1 MFVPALFF
9 LFFLISAAVAAGP
22 LEAATLAVVVDLV
35 ETSLLVGVEIIV
47 GSVGGKLSGRGLR
60 ISGWVLC

>member
-35 ETSLLVGVEIIV
+35 ETSLLVGVEVIV
-47 GSVGGKLSGRGLR
+47 GSVEGSSWGTG
-60 ISGWVLC
+60 